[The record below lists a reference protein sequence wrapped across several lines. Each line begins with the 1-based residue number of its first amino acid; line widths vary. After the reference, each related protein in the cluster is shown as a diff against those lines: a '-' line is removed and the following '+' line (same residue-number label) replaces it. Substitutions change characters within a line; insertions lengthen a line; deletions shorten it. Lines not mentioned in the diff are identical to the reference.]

1 MYQIKRQHFGGNVI
15 LSMSYCSVDNVE
27 VENKYQQFSVL
38 KSRVWYVE
46 HIYLCSVCILQ
57 CSCRNCSYLGFC
69 KLCTTCVSF
78 CVENRDLN
86 ASELQ
91 GQTTENVEQM
101 LDLHTMN
108 SNLSTP
114 IYTDVPS
121 ITTFSYSFQFS
132 IIKFAFMLST
142 PKS

>member
-1 MYQIKRQHFGGNVI
+1 MLNTFTCVVCVY
-15 LSMSYCSVDNVE
+15 
-27 VENKYQQFSVL
+27 FSALVAIAHT
-38 KSRVWYVE
+38 SDFD
-46 HIYLCSVCILQ
+46 S
-57 CSCRNCSYLGFC
+57 C